1 MGRPKDSDDQAELAS
16 LRQFKA
22 KAEERQA
29 KQREAQKAHRHE
41 KAARGLSR
49 ATVWIHRSYKSDLD
63 EWAKE
68 RQAAKQGW
76 KEARSPTR
84 PTNAAEPA
92 YEPGRIEGENAAATA
107 SLHDN
112 PIAVVKPVPR
122 PSDFE
127 RQPMVTPRP
136 AWSAPRTPAAT
147 ANALSEAGNIAEVDP
162 PDDLNAG
169 GDRPECGQPKK
180 SWE

>member
-63 EWAKE
+63 EWARE
-68 RQAAKQGW
+68 RQTPKKAPGSAA
-76 KEARSPTR
+76 
-84 PTNAAEPA
+84 PTNPEPA
-92 YEPGRIEGENAAATA
+92 CGPDQIEAGYPAADPTPR
-107 SLHDN
+107 DN
-112 PIAVVKPVPR
+112 PIAAVKPVPR

-147 ANALSEAGNIAEVDP
+147 ANALSEAGNIAKVDP

-169 GDRPECGQPKK
+169 GDRPEGGQPKK
-180 SWE
+180 SGE